1 MGEGRH
7 NRETHTG
14 REKRR
19 LLLMRLRNG
28 ISWIWDSSC
37 TCSSLVFTCLHFYD
51 HLTNLLSN
59 LLRIRFHFFS
69 IQILILIEIQIEI
82 PIQLSIPT
90 TVATTTAKEGD
101 ELR

>member
-1 MGEGRH
+1 MH
-7 NRETHTG
+7 
-14 REKRR
+14 
-19 LLLMRLRNG
+19 LF
-28 ISWIWDSSC
+28 
-37 TCSSLVFTCLHFYD
+37 FTCLHFYD

-59 LLRIRFHFFS
+59 LLWIRFHFFL